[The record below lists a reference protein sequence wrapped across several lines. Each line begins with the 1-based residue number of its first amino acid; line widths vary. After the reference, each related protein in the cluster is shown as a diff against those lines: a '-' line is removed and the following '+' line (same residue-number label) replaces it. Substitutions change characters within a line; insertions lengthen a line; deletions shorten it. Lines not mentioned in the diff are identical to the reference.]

1 MTTEEYVQETGK
13 SRITSFVLTLL
24 FGPLGL
30 LYSSVVGGIIMIIL
44 AITLGAA
51 TAGAGAIVIW
61 IVSIIMGDSFT
72 YNYNK
77 RLLAQSNFMK
87 DISGATAKTDNE
99 ETVHYNFKK
108 EIGKILTY
116 NSETGKGVLLLSN
129 NKKIDFD
136 IYMWKDPKFLP
147 EIGMTELNV
156 YNKDGV
162 LAVMSK
168 NFKLEKFE
176 EKLKKEKQ

>member
-1 MTTEEYVQETGK
+1 MTAEEYVRETGK
-13 SRITSFVLTLL
+13 SRVTSFVLTLL

-51 TAGAGAIVIW
+51 TAGVGAIIIW
-61 IVSIIMGDSFT
+61 IASIIMGDSFT

-77 RLLAQSNFMK
+77 RLLAQSNFME

-116 NSETGKGVLLLSN
+116 NSATGKGVLLLSD

-136 IYMWKDPKFLP
+136 IYMWKDPKNLP
-147 EIGMTELNV
+147 EVGITELNV
-156 YNKDGV
+156 YNKNGV
-162 LAVMSK
+162 LSVMTK
-168 NFKLEKFE
+168 DFQLEKFE
-176 EKLKKEKQ
+176 EQIRKEKQ